1 MPLKKPLILLGL
13 GLSLSGLI
21 LALAVYGTPFL
32 HLVELKARDA
42 FFLARGPLPMT
53 HSRVAVVAVG
63 ERSLDRQGR
72 WPWPR
77 EKVAALI
84 QAVAQHQAQAIGLDM
99 GFFEPDDRFPAE
111 AVGAI
116 LEAARQGRP
125 LSDEQVLRRF
135 HPDLILA
142 RVLAQLKGRVVMG
155 YFFHMAREGMAHLGP
170 QQIDERLRLLDPYA
184 YPAARLRSPQ
194 ARQASLLTALAPE
207 TVQPVLL
214 RAAGAAGYF
223 NVLPDRD
230 GAMRS
235 LPLVIKC
242 GQRLF
247 PPLALATLAAY
258 LRAPLPVVDLYADG
272 LRQISLGG
280 RRIPVDP
287 EGRMLIN
294 LRGGPGAV
302 RLVEATDLMEG
313 RLAPDVLKGQAVLVG
328 VTALGLFDLKSTA
341 YAPQQPAVEVAAQAM
356 DNILTGDFLAK
367 PAWGGLFA
375 LGAILGL
382 GLAATLFM
390 GLLRPLW
397 GGLASLGLGAGY
409 VLLTYAL
416 FLGGYVVQVV
426 HPLLALLAAG
436 SGVGLY
442 RNLTEE
448 KEKRWL
454 RSAFAHYLNPVV
466 IDRLTQDPSQL
477 QMAGEKKDLTVLFS
491 DIRSFITHS
500 EGMEPEKLARQ
511 LNIYLERMTQEV
523 FAQEGVLDKFIGDA
537 VMAFFGA
544 PEEQPDHAARACRTA
559 LGMLRA
565 TVELDATWK
574 EMGLPPLR
582 IGVGINTGPMI
593 VGNLGSELRMDY
605 TVVGDAVNLASRLE
619 DLTRS
624 VGGVDIIVGQ
634 ATRDACADQF
644 LFRPLAMVQVK
655 GKRQWVE
662 VYQLLGTK
670 DAPRPPQLK
679 LAEEA
684 FDLLRRRELAAS
696 LARYQELLGRFPD
709 DQPAAWAVEQ
719 LGRLMQDPPPEWGP
733 AGRD

>member
-1 MPLKKPLILLGL
+1 VILLGL
-13 GLSLSGLI
+13 GLILSGLI
-21 LALAVYGTPFL
+21 LALAVYSTPFL
-32 HLVELKARDA
+32 HLVELKALDA
-42 FFLARGPLPMT
+42 FFLARGPLSMAQ
-53 HSRVAVVAVG
+53 SQVAVVAVG

-77 EKVAALI
+77 EKVATLI
-84 QAVAQHQAQAIGLDM
+84 QAVAEHQAQAIGLDM

-116 LEAARQGRP
+116 LEAARQGRL
-125 LSDEQVLRRF
+125 LSEEQVLRRF

-142 RVLAQLKGRVVMG
+142 RTLAQLRGRVVMG
-155 YFFHMAREGMAHLGP
+155 YFFHMSGEGVVHLTP
-170 QQIDERLRLLDPYA
+170 QEIEQRLRLLDPFD
-184 YPAARLRSPQ
+184 YPAVRLRSPA
-194 ARQASLLTALAPE
+194 ARRAPLLTALAPE

-214 RAAGAAGYF
+214 QAAGAAGYF

-230 GAMRS
+230 GVMRS
-235 LPLVIKC
+235 LPLVIQC
-242 GQRLF
+242 GRRLF
-247 PPLALATLAAY
+247 PPLALGTLAAY
-258 LRAPLPVVDLYADG
+258 MRAPLPVVDVYENG
-272 LRQISLGG
+272 LREIILGA
-280 RRIPVDP
+280 RRIPVGP

-302 RLVEATDLMEG
+302 KVVEATDLMEG
-313 RLAPDVLKGQAVLVG
+313 RLPADALKGKAVLVG
-328 VTALGLFDLKSTA
+328 VTALGLFDIKSTA
-341 YAPQQPAVEVAAQAM
+341 FAPQHPAVEVAAQAM
-356 DNILTGDFLAK
+356 DNILAGDFLVK

-375 LGAILGL
+375 LGAIMGL
-382 GLAATLFM
+382 GLTATLFM

-397 GGLASLGLGAGY
+397 GGLASLGLGVAYGI
-409 VLLTYAL
+409 LAYAL
-416 FLGGYVVQVV
+416 FRGGYVVQVI

-454 RSAFAHYLNPVV
+454 RSAFSHYLNPVV
-466 IDRLTQDPSQL
+466 IDRLTQDPSRL
-477 QMAGEKKDLTVLFS
+477 QMAGEKKELTVLFS
-491 DIRSFITHS
+491 DIRSFITLC
-500 EGMEPEKLARQ
+500 EGMEPERLARQ

-559 LGMLRA
+559 LAMVRA
-565 TVELDATWK
+565 SHELDATWQ
-574 EMGLPPLR
+574 ELGLPPLR
-582 IGVGINTGPMI
+582 MGVGVNTGPMI

-624 VGGVDIIVGQ
+624 FEGVDILVGQ
-634 ATRDACADQF
+634 ATRDACAGEF

-662 VYQLLGTK
+662 VYQLLGSQ
-670 DAPRPPQLK
+670 DVQPPPQLK

-684 FDLLRRRELAAS
+684 FDLLRRQELAAS
-696 LARYQELLGRFPD
+696 LALYQELLRQFPA

-719 LGRLMQDPPPEWGP
+719 LRRLLQDPPPEWGP
-733 AGRD
+733 ASPR